1 MALLIS
7 GATTFSI
14 VGYIYISFIQFRI
27 VSMNISHEIVG
38 YCTRVLLNSC
48 LLVFNLIESKI
59 PTVFITVS
67 FQYHLVALLIFGV
80 AIFLIVDYHNMGLLN
95 SYLLVLKLIE

>member
-14 VGYIYISFIQFRI
+14 VGYR
-27 VSMNISHEIVG
+27 
-38 YCTRVLLNSC
+38 TRVLLNIC

-80 AIFLIVDYHNMGLLN
+80 VIFLIVDYHNMGLLN
-95 SYLLVLKLIE
+95 SYLLVLKLIEETKHPVFIVV

>member
-14 VGYIYISFIQFRI
+14 VGYHTS
-27 VSMNISHEIVG
+27 
-38 YCTRVLLNSC
+38 VLLNSC

-59 PTVFITVS
+59 PTVLITVS
-67 FQYHLVALLIFGV
+67 FQYHLVTLLIFGV
-80 AIFLIVDYHNMGLLN
+80 AMFLMVEYHIMGMIN